1 MPSPERAHEVVAA
14 LDIGGTKIAAGLVD
28 RTGEVLARSTA
39 PTPGRAGAVAI
50 IETASGLV
58 TDLIDRAGAVN
69 VRGLGVGSAG
79 VIDPVRGRVIASTDV
94 LAGWAGT
101 PLADRLTTMTGLPAT
116 VINDVHAHALGDAS
130 FGAAQ
135 GFRTVLFV
143 GVGTGI
149 GGAFVADGVVQ
160 VGAHSAAGHLGHQP
174 STYAGTL
181 ACSCGRLGHLEA
193 LASGPGLHA
202 EHARRSGATLDDF
215 RAVASRA
222 ESGDDA
228 AREVVELG
236 GAAVGSAIG
245 GLINVLDPHIVVVGG
260 GVSGAG
266 DLWWG
271 ALRDAFRLEAMP
283 SLVDTP
289 VVMSTLGNDAALI
302 GAAALAWTSVGE
314 RAGADSRPSEKVQS

>member
-28 RTGEVLARSTA
+28 RSGQVVARSMA
-39 PTPGRAGAVAI
+39 PTPGRAGAAAI
-50 IETASGLV
+50 IDTASGLV
-58 TDLIDRAGAVN
+58 ADLIGQAGAVN
-69 VRGLGVGSAG
+69 VKGLGVGSAG
-79 VIDPVRGRVIASTDV
+79 VIDPVRGCVIASTDV
-94 LAGWAGT
+94 LTGWAGT
-101 PLADRLTTMTGLPAT
+101 PLADRLTTTTGLPAV
-116 VINDVHAHALGDAS
+116 VINDVHAHALGDAA

-135 GFRTVLFV
+135 GFPTVLFI

-149 GGAFVADGVVQ
+149 GGAFVVDGVVQ
-160 VGAHSAAGHLGHQP
+160 VGAHSAAGHVGHQP
-174 STYAGTL
+174 STYAGSL

-222 ESGDDA
+222 ASGDDA

-271 ALRDAFRLEAMP
+271 ALRDAFRIEAMP
-283 SLVDTP
+283 SLVETP
-289 VVMSTLGNDAALI
+289 VVISTLGADAALM
-302 GAAALAWTSVGE
+302 GAAALAWSSASE
-314 RAGADSRPSEKVQS
+314 RDRTPSLRSEKVQS